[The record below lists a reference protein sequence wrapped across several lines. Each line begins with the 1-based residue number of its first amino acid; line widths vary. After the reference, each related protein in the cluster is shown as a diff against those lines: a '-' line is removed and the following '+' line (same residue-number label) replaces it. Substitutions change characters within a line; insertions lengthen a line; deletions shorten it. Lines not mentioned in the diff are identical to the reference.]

1 MYKFGAKYYSPEQ
14 IEEFKKQSR
23 LKRDLNQLTAMMSGV
38 GVEVKAKVAPKKKVA
53 VKKKITKKVAV
64 KNTDRQ
70 AEIEHYKKL
79 ARQTRYK
86 KLLSGEEREGRVKAS
101 AGDIMDISDL
111 MSRTSAHFGKKR
123 FY

>member
-23 LKRDLNQLTAMMSGV
+23 LKRDLNQLTAMMSSIGS
-38 GVEVKAKVAPKKKVA
+38 EAKVAPKKKVA

-79 ARQTRYK
+79 AREKRYK
-86 KLLSGEEREGRVKAS
+86 KLLSGEEREGKVKAS